1 MTDPTAG
8 LLDADPPAAG
18 PPEGGLPTPVPP
30 RKPRKIFLVVGLV
43 VAAALGVGL
52 FTSIGT
58 NKKTGPPQE
67 GGPVPSFSAPRLN
80 GSGTVAVPADGGGD
94 GTPAVLLFFGKWCP
108 QCHAELP
115 PLAAAVRQQA
125 RAGGALAKVHVIG
138 IDSDHKRNVGVAF
151 VKSEGIG
158 FPVGHDPVIA
168 ITNEVFYFQG
178 DPYAVFVKGDGT
190 ISAIVPGPISV
201 AKFTAEEEKLIP
213 SES

>member
-1 MTDPTAG
+1 MMSDSFMMISSSLSILTSVPDH
-8 LLDADPPAAG
+8 
-18 PPEGGLPTPVPP
+18 LPKRTLSPV
-30 RKPRKIFLVVGLV
+30 
-43 VAAALGVGL
+43 

-58 NKKTGPPQE
+58 KKNEGPPQE
-67 GGPVPSFSAPRLN
+67 GGPVPSFSAARLN
-80 GSGTVAVPADGGGD
+80 GSGTVAVPADGGGG
-94 GTPAVLLFFGKWCP
+94 GTPAVLLFFGEWCT

-125 RAGGALAKVHVIG
+125 SAGGALAKVHVIG
-138 IDSDHKRNVGVAF
+138 VDSDHYQSVGEGF
-151 VKSEGIG
+151 VKSAGVG
-158 FPVGHDPVIA
+158 FPVAHDPVIA
-168 ITNEVFYFQG
+168 ITNHVFYFQS